1 MSEPKKAHGVEAI
14 NQEYI
19 RYDQVEK
26 AHTYHLA
33 EDDQEDQFDEDFQIK
48 TCDLDQFLNGGDG
61 GKERFAQEFGS
72 ALEDIGFAIIEGHGV
87 DRTLHDAAVDKV
99 IECFTKPTL

>member
-1 MSEPKKAHGVEAI
+1 MSETKKSHGTEAV
-14 NQEYI
+14 NQEFI

-33 EDDQEDQFDEDFQIK
+33 EDGQEDFDEDFQIK
-48 TCDLDQFLNGGDG
+48 TCDLDQFLNGGDA

-72 ALEDIGFAIIEGHGV
+72 ALEDIGFG
-87 DRTLHDAAVDKV
+87 RTDTV
-99 IECFTKPTL
+99 IFRSTLG